1 MFGFELSDIW
11 AALIAFAVL
20 TYVCLDGFDL
30 GVGILFPLSES
41 EDDRAQMMSS
51 VVPVWDG
58 NETWLVLGGGGLFAV
73 FPLAY
78 SIVMPALYIPIIGML
93 LGLVFRGV
101 AFEFRWRTDR
111 WRGFWDGAFWLGS
124 TFAALMQGMVIG
136 ALVQGI
142 AVTDRSYSGG
152 TFDWLTP
159 FSALCGIAL
168 VIGYSL
174 LGATWLNLKSG
185 GAIQHRMRRVAR
197 GLAWATLAI
206 LVLVII
212 LTALRETGY
221 RDRWL
226 TWPVSLYF
234 GALPLL
240 IALAGWLLL
249 RGLFFRREMVPFL
262 AAQSLFVMGY
272 IGIAISF
279 YPNLV
284 PPSLSISAAA
294 APDNS
299 LQFALYGAIVLIPII
314 LTYTAFSY
322 WIFRGKIDP
331 AQERYR

>member
-1 MFGFELSDIW
+1 MFGFELSEIW

-30 GVGILFPLSES
+30 GVGILFPLSET
-41 EDDRAQMMSS
+41 EDDRGLMMGS

-78 SIVMPALYIPIIGML
+78 SVVMPALYIPIIGML

-101 AFEFRWRTDR
+101 AFEFRWRTNR
-111 WRGFWDGAFWLGS
+111 WRRFWDGAFWLGS
-124 TFAALMQGMVIG
+124 TVAAMMQGMIIG

-142 AVTDRSYSGG
+142 SVADRQYTGG

-168 VIGYSL
+168 IIGYGL
-174 LGATWLNLKSG
+174 LGATWLNLKLSG
-185 GAIQHRMRRVAR
+185 AMQHRMRRVAR
-197 GLAWATLAI
+197 GLAWATLAV
-206 LVLVII
+206 LTLVIL
-212 LTALRETGY
+212 LTALREPGY
-221 RDRWL
+221 LARWM

-234 GALPLL
+234 VALPV
-240 IALAGWLLL
+240 LAGLAGLLLL
-249 RGLFFRREMVPFL
+249 RGLSFRREMIPFL
-262 AAQSLFVMGY
+262 SAQSIFVLGY
-272 IGIAISF
+272 GGIAISF
-279 YPNLV
+279 YPNMV

-299 LQFALYGAIVLIPII
+299 LRFALYGALVLIPII
-314 LTYTAFSY
+314 LSYTAFSY
-322 WIFRGKIDP
+322 WIFRGKIDTT
-331 AQERYR
+331 QQRYQ